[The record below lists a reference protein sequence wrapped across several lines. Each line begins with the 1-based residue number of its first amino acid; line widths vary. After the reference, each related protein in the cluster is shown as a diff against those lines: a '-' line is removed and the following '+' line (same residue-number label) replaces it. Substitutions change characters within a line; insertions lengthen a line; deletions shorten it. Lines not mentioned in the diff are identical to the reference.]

1 MELVG
6 EVGKQCLIDDAVV
19 ETSDLLVFHS
29 LVKRHLGKRC
39 LDFERT
45 VPGAPVRA
53 VEATALGTGV
63 GVGRVD
69 DPEIRYTKDE
79 FIHTDTLEQATLA
92 AQALVGSVVQI
103 EEVSKVRLVLGEVGK
118 HRVLTRSK
126 SRWKKT

>member
-53 VEATALGTGV
+53 VEAAALGTGV
-63 GVGRVD
+63 GVGRGD
-69 DPEIRYTKDE
+69 DPENRYPKAD
-79 FIHTDTLEQATLA
+79 FSHADPPKQATLA
-92 AQALVGSVVQI
+92 AQPLVGSVVQI
-103 EEVSKVRLVLGEVGK
+103 EEVSKVRFVLGEAGK
-118 HRVLTRSK
+118 HRALTRSK
-126 SRWKKT
+126 PRRNKT